1 MRIDDLCFFLKVECI
16 LVVLN
21 LCLFVSVTVIL
32 FVVREDI
39 FRVWVPNK
47 SISTALESTLLLVTG
62 GQILN

>member
-1 MRIDDLCFFLKVECI
+1 MRIDDLGLFFKVECI

-21 LCLFVSVTVIL
+21 IGLLVSVTVIL

-39 FRVWVPNK
+39 FRVWVSNE

>member
-21 LCLFVSVTVIL
+21 IGLLVSVTIIL

-39 FRVWVPNK
+39 FRVWVSNE